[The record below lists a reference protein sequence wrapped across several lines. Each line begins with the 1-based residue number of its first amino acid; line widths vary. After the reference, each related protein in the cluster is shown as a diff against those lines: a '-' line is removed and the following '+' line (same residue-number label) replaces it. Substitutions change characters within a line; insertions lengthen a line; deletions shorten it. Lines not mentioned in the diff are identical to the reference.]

1 MLGKVW
7 GWVNDRIFIF
17 RWTIPLSQSFVYF
30 FTKRLKCLLFS
41 LYVTLWLNTVHHR
54 LAFIPFLFPPHPKP
68 HILIIY
74 GSSISLSQTSH
85 SHCFIRS
92 RLTLM
97 GTEVLPQ
104 TSWIFKASVAKWA
117 ATRPLSRVYALVVF
131 QMLQAAEPF
140 PADAAHIWFFT
151 GVCAAV
157 LPEAIEMT
165 KLRSAIGAGIW
176 FLTSVDAEVSL
187 KSPGLAET
195 AATDGARIRFLSR
208 VDPQVLFQTR
218 DQTESLAALQTQV
231 RTFPRCLSHQL
242 RDGAPY
248 GLFWRWAAH
257 SWAPACAHTQT
268 RSIPLGRPKSR
279 GSLWWWTTGGG
290 SIGRPGGGRWC
301 RLGLV
306 MVWTGASFFLDHV
319 DVCQITHT
327 LCRVLSLCG
336 HLSSLHTHLS
346 RGRNLLL
353 FNREASVWGRVLGS
367 GMCESSAVI
376 HHLTCDTWELWELSN
391 LAWQLQFAK
400 LFSHCTS

>member
-1 MLGKVW
+1 MYL
-7 GWVNDRIFIF
+7 
-17 RWTIPLSQSFVYF
+17 
-30 FTKRLKCLLFS
+30 
-41 LYVTLWLNTVHHR
+41 LWLNTVHHR
-54 LAFIPFLFPPHPKP
+54 LAFIPFLFTPHPEP

-74 GSSISLSQTSH
+74 RSSISLSQTSH

-117 ATRPLSRVYALVVF
+117 ATRPLSRVYTLVVF

-140 PADAAHIWFFT
+140 PADATNVWFFT

-157 LPEAIEMT
+157 LPQAIEMT

-176 FLTSVDAEVSL
+176 FLTRVDAEVSL

-195 AATDGARIRFLSR
+195 TATDGARIRFLSR

-218 DQTESLAALQTQV
+218 DQAESLAALQTQV
-231 RTFPRCLSHQL
+231 RTIPRCLSHQL
-242 RDGAPY
+242 SDGAPY

-257 SWAPACAHTQT
+257 PWTPACAHTQT

-290 SIGRPGGGRWC
+290 SIVRPGGGRWC

-306 MVWTGASFFLDHV
+306 MVWTGASFFLHSMN
-319 DVCQITHT
+319 VCQITHT
-327 LCRVLSLCG
+327 LCRVSSLCRR
-336 HLSSLHTHLS
+336 LSSSHTHLS

-367 GMCESSAVI
+367 GVCESSAVI
-376 HHLTCDTWELWELSN
+376 HHLTCDTSHIYTQVEKIYENCQIWHDSLTIC
-391 LAWQLQFAK
+391 K
-400 LFSHCTS
+400 TVFSLYFISTLHTLHIMSYL